1 MAARSGCGEVRG
13 GFLQWF
19 GAVWVRVWDGEG
31 DIPFLSCIESLR
43 LILSLMLDMF
53 AVCERFEMFLRWRC
67 MWKVVVELGVEAG
80 LIKGRSEVVY
90 LCECC

>member
-19 GAVWVRVWDGEG
+19 GAAWVRVWDGTG
-31 DIPFLSCIESLR
+31 WGVDALFLSCIESLR

-53 AVCERFEMFLRWRC
+53 AVCERFEMFLSWRC
-67 MWKVVVELGVEAG
+67 MWKVVVEFG
-80 LIKGRSEVVY
+80 LKRG
-90 LCECC
+90 